1 MKTITEIAQ
10 RLVVLLKQQQFVQ
23 AYQELFNENAE
34 SIDPIYH
41 DQPTLK
47 SLTQLIEREKTFLSR
62 TDIHSINVSE
72 PLLAGNYFTISLSM
86 IFSIAGQEQKK
97 IEELCVYKVEAGK
110 IISQQFFISAN

>member
-10 RLVVLLKQQQFVQ
+10 RLVTLLNQQQFVQ

-47 SLTQLIEREKTFLSR
+47 RLTQLIEREEAFLSK

-72 PLLAGNYFTISLSM
+72 PLFAGNYVTINLSM
-86 IFSIAGQEQKK
+86 TFTSAGQERKK

-110 IISQQFFISAN
+110 IICQQFFISTN